1 MEIVVEYALIDNLV
15 INFLII
21 KISALL
27 LKNNVG
33 FSRIALASVFGA
45 FFSLL
50 SPILSLPLWLSISYK
65 IILGIVMVRIG
76 LKPLGIK
83 KNILYFIIFI
93 LTTAMMAGA
102 CFGIIFLFSG
112 SIQGSGVLMFGGEI
126 PVGVIASIVACVAL
140 LVAKLINYFSRKKLF
155 DSFIFKAEIENKG
168 KRVNFEAY
176 LDTGNRLYDPQ
187 TNAPVMIIEYSIFR
201 KIFDI
206 PIDKILTQNANS
218 FIDNSHY
225 IDFGTIGMS
234 GKILVTN
241 VEKVTLITKEKK
253 VNLQNV
259 TVGLSLSKFKKS
271 FDCEALFGPE
281 IAKDFLDKHW
291 NSQKKLLKLQ
301 ECGSVWKLATNVKE
315 CDTELSHFRNEY
327 KGKIGKY
334 EDDNSGEL
342 TYYIEQH
349 DCPDAT
355 LKIPLYAT
363 LGKNL
368 IESDCKD
375 NEWEYAFVF
384 DEKIKKFEMWKMGMC

>member
-21 KISALL
+21 KISALM
-27 LKNNVG
+27 LKSNVG
-33 FSRIALASVFGA
+33 FSRIALASVFGG

-83 KNILYFIIFI
+83 KNILYFTIFI

-176 LDTGNRLYDPQ
+176 LDTGNKLYDPQ

-206 PIDKILTQNANS
+206 PIDKILTHNANS

-225 IDFGTIGMS
+225 IDFGTVGMS

-281 IAKDFLDKHW
+281 IAKDF
-291 NSQKKLLKLQ
+291 
-301 ECGSVWKLATNVKE
+301 
-315 CDTELSHFRNEY
+315 F
-327 KGKIGKY
+327 KG
-334 EDDNSGEL
+334 DV
-342 TYYIEQH
+342 
-349 DCPDAT
+349 A
-355 LKIPLYAT
+355 
-363 LGKNL
+363 
-368 IESDCKD
+368 
-375 NEWEYAFVF
+375 
-384 DEKIKKFEMWKMGMC
+384 